1 MNNSHGTAPFDQL
14 DASEAD
20 VSRAPASPKR
30 KSRRRHWH
38 VAGAMASLL
47 IATTACGSSSGDSA
61 DSSTKPTTT
70 IAASDGTATT
80 GQAVTTDASAAEVFD
95 TTATTAATETSDSAS
110 TSDATPAIVAAA
122 NAFLDTLTVDERDA
136 VLFDF
141 SDTAQ
146 RQLWSNLPEGLF
158 QRDGL
163 MWGNLDED
171 SQQAWLGVL
180 QTILSDSGYEQVYG
194 EWHADDALA
203 GGGGGLTFGS
213 DYYWVAVIGE
223 PSETDAWQFQFG
235 GHHITVNATIKGSD
249 ISLTPSFIGVQPAV
263 YDSDGNEIRPLGTIE
278 DDAYA
283 LVDSLDTTQAS
294 TAVLGDTL
302 IDLVLGPGQD
312 GKTIENQGIAGA
324 DLTDEQKAL
333 MISLIAHYGG
343 LVNDEDATARM
354 AELTAQL
361 DETYFA
367 WYGPTD
373 PSDTS
378 GLYFRVTGPSIVI
391 EYSGQQMGGS
401 ATDHIHGVYRDPTN
415 DYGAGFGAG
424 LS

>member
-1 MNNSHGTAPFDQL
+1 MNHSHGTAPLDQP
-14 DASEAD
+14 DTSEDD
-20 VSRAPASPKR
+20 VVRTSASPKR
-30 KSRRRHWH
+30 KTRRRHWH

-47 IATTACGSSSGDSA
+47 IATTACGSSDNSA
-61 DSSTKPTTT
+61 DSSAEATTT
-70 IAASDGTATT
+70 IAASDDTATT
-80 GQAVTTDASAAEVFD
+80 GRAVTTDASTTVVSD
-95 TTATTAATETSDSAS
+95 TTATTATTATPDAGS

-122 NAFLDTLTVDERDA
+122 NAFLDTLTADERNA

-180 QTILSDSGYEQVYG
+180 QAILSDSGYEQVYG

-263 YDSDGNEIRPLGTIE
+263 YDSEGNEIRPLGTIE

-283 LVDSLDTTQAS
+283 LVGSLDDTQTS

-324 DLTDEQKAL
+324 DLTDEQKTL
-333 MISLIAHYGG
+333 LLSLITHYGG
-343 LVNDEDATARM
+343 LVNDEDAAARM
-354 AELTAQL
+354 AELTAEL
-361 DETYFA
+361 DDTYFA

-401 ATDHIHGVYRDPTN
+401 ATDHIHGIYRDPTN

>member
-1 MNNSHGTAPFDQL
+1 MNNSHGTAPPDQPNTGEGAVL
-14 DASEAD
+14 
-20 VSRAPASPKR
+20 RTPKSPR
-30 KSRRRHWH
+30 RLSRRRRGH
-38 VAGAMASLL
+38 VAGAMVSLL
-47 IATTACGSSSGDSA
+47 IATTACGSNDSA
-61 DSSTKPTTT
+61 DPSAADSTSVAATDTT
-70 IAASDGTATT
+70 AAGETL
-80 GQAVTTDASAAEVFD
+80 VTDASTTVLPD
-95 TTATTAATETSDSAS
+95 TTATNAAPANTDAIS

-122 NAFLDTLTVDERDA
+122 NAFLDTLTADERDA

-180 QTILSDSGYEQVYG
+180 QAILSDSGYEQVYG

-203 GGGGGLTFGS
+203 VAGGGGGRLTFGS

-283 LVDSLDTTQAS
+283 VVGSLDDTQAS

-324 DLTDEQKAL
+324 DLTDEQKVL
-333 MISLIAHYGG
+333 LLSLIAHYGG
-343 LVNDEDATARM
+343 LVNDEDAAARM
-354 AELTAQL
+354 AALTAEL
-361 DETYFA
+361 DDTYFA

-373 PSDTS
+373 PTDTS
-378 GLYFRVTGPSIVI
+378 GIYFRVTGPSIVI

-401 ATDHIHGVYRDPTN
+401 ATDHIHGIYRDPTN

-424 LS
+424 LL

>member
-1 MNNSHGTAPFDQL
+1 
-14 DASEAD
+14 
-20 VSRAPASPKR
+20 
-30 KSRRRHWH
+30 
-38 VAGAMASLL
+38 MASLL
-47 IATTACGSSSGDSA
+47 IATTACGGSDDAA
-61 DSSTKPTTT
+61 DSSAVASTT
-70 IAASDGTATT
+70 IAASETTVSTDQTVATEASTTSVSDTTASTDA
-80 GQAVTTDASAAEVFD
+80 GSTTDA
-95 TTATTAATETSDSAS
+95 
-110 TSDATPAIVAAA
+110 TPVIVAAA
-122 NAFLDTLTVDERDA
+122 NAFLDTLTAEERDT

-146 RQLWSNLPEGLF
+146 RQRWSNLPEGLF

-180 QTILSDSGYEQVYG
+180 QAILSDEGYEQVYG
-194 EWHADDALA
+194 EWYADDELSSGGGG

-223 PSETDAWQFQFG
+223 PSETEAWQFQFG
-235 GHHITVNATIKGSD
+235 GHHITINATIEGSE

-263 YDSDGNEIRPLGTIE
+263 YDSDGNEVRPLGTIE
-278 DDAYA
+278 DDAFA
-283 LVDSLDTTQAS
+283 LVGSLDDTQVS
-294 TAVLGDTL
+294 TAVLGGTL
-302 IDLVLGPGQD
+302 IDLILGPGED

-324 DLTDEQKAL
+324 DLTDEQKARL
-333 MISLIAHYGG
+333 TSLISHYGG
-343 LVNDEDATARM
+343 LVNEEDAAIRM
-354 AELTAQL
+354 AELTAEI
-361 DETYFA
+361 DDTYFA

-378 GLYFRVTGPSIVI
+378 GIYFRVTGPSIVI

-401 ATDHIHGVYRDPTN
+401 ASDHIHGIYRDPTN
-415 DYGAGFGAG
+415 DYGAEFGAG